1 MPSLMHAPVL
11 IVVVLLLAAFVT
23 PLMGKREGA
32 VKVVFLGAGLVALV
46 LAFSMTV
53 QVLTHGTLSYPVGG
67 WPAPYGIVVLV
78 DVFAAYSSLV
88 LATVALLISWFAAF
102 GPREVRHNSAYFTLI
117 LLLTA
122 AMQGM
127 VMAGD
132 IFNLF
137 VFIEISSLAAIAI
150 IAIKG
155 TKESVEASFRYL
167 VLSAL
172 GSGGLLFSIA
182 LIFMITGH
190 LNMDYIRATLTVTAA
205 QYPLNLLTSIGL
217 MVVGFGVK
225 AALFPMHVW
234 LPDAH
239 SNAPTA
245 SSALLSGL
253 VVKVLSLI
261 HI

>member
-1 MPSLMHAPVL
+1 MSSFTHAPVL
-11 IVVVLLLAAFVT
+11 IVAFLLLAAFVT
-23 PLMGKREGA
+23 PLFGQRERA
-32 VKVVFLGAGLVALV
+32 VNAVFLGAGLLAFALAVGMTMRV
-46 LAFSMTV
+46 LA
-53 QVLTHGTLSYPVGG
+53 QGTLSYPVGG
-67 WPAPYGIVVLV
+67 WPAPYGIVVWV
-78 DVFAAYSSLV
+78 DAFAAYSSLV
-88 LATVALLISWFAAF
+88 IATVSLIISWFAVS

-132 IFNLF
+132 LFNLF

-155 TKESVEASFRYL
+155 TRESVEASFRYL

-190 LNMDYIRATLTVTAA
+190 LNMEYIRTTLTVTAA
-205 QYPLNLLTSIGL
+205 QYPL
-217 MVVGFGVK
+217 
-225 AALFPMHVW
+225 
-234 LPDAH
+234 
-239 SNAPTA
+239 
-245 SSALLSGL
+245 
-253 VVKVLSLI
+253 SLI